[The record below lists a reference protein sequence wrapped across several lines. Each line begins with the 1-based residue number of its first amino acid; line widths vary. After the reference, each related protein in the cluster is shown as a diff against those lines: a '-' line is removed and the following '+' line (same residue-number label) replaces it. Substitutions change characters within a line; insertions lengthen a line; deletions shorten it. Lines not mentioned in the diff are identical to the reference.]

1 MEDVHQRLLQLRD
14 VALVSGSESS
24 LRLGYDC
31 VTDALLAVYN
41 ECTDSNLSKNAY
53 ISRFLK
59 NCEYVDIHVY
69 MLYVELTSMSVD
81 KTAINELNKLRLK
94 DEDFVTIGIIGRG
107 HFGEVLSCVC
117 IIGSIVVVRY
127 NKAVE

>member
-1 MEDVHQRLLQLRD
+1 
-14 VALVSGSESS
+14 
-24 LRLGYDC
+24 
-31 VTDALLAVYN
+31 
-41 ECTDSNLSKNAY
+41 
-53 ISRFLK
+53 
-59 NCEYVDIHVY
+59 

-81 KTAINELNKLRLK
+81 KTAVNELNKLRLK

>member
-1 MEDVHQRLLQLRD
+1 
-14 VALVSGSESS
+14 
-24 LRLGYDC
+24 
-31 VTDALLAVYN
+31 
-41 ECTDSNLSKNAY
+41 
-53 ISRFLK
+53 
-59 NCEYVDIHVY
+59 
-69 MLYVELTSMSVD
+69 MSVD
-81 KTAINELNKLRLK
+81 KTAVNELNKLQLK